1 MDGRRIIGGDII
13 RRRLVV
19 PDGDDDYGIL
29 VHEFAKNKNK
39 TIRIHVQEFRGSEFL
54 SLREFYRDKE
64 SGELKPSPKG
74 FTIKPELY
82 AELLH
87 GVIAAG
93 EALGFDGPEGLDGD
107 D

>member
-1 MDGRRIIGGDII
+1 MTDGGD
-13 RRRLVV
+13 
-19 PDGDDDYGIL
+19 DFGIL
-29 VHEFAKNKNK
+29 VHEFEKNKSK
-39 TIRIHVQEFRGSEFL
+39 MIRIHVQEFKGTEFL

-64 SGELKPSPKG
+64 TGELKPSPKG

-87 GVIAAG
+87 GVVAAA
-93 EALGFDGPEGLDGD
+93 EVLGVDPPEGLGGD